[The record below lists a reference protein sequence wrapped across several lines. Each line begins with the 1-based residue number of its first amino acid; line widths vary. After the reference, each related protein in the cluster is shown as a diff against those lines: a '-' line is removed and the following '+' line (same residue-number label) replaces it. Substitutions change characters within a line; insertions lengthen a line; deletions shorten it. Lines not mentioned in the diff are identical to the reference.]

1 MTKVEIKIEN
11 SNIKYIIKC
20 IFKFEIRNDYMDF
33 WILLLIVDIIPIGVF
48 ILGAFYETKYST
60 YPDVKRGY
68 KNKYTVLNKEAWVYG
83 NKLASKIYGIVGT
96 ILLTLNTVLL
106 FIFGENA
113 FITTLFIS
121 FMFTVLSRIIIE
133 KLLEKKF
140 K

>member
-1 MTKVEIKIEN
+1 M
-11 SNIKYIIKC
+11 S
-20 IFKFEIRNDYMDF
+20 F
-33 WILLLIVDIIPIGVF
+33 WILLLIVDIIPIGLF

-60 YPDVKRGY
+60 YPEIKRGY
-68 KNKYTVLNKEAWVYG
+68 KNKYTVLNKEAWIYG

-96 ILLTLNTVLL
+96 VLLTLNTVLL
-106 FIFGENA
+106 FIFGEHA